1 MYRLEKARVE
11 DAPRLQALVA
21 RYAAQDV
28 MLPRTVESIV
38 QTLPDWVVA
47 VQEPESPA
55 TRRVLG
61 GVCLTAL
68 APELAEVRSLVV
80 DPDWQG
86 EGIGRRLVERIVD
99 MARARGYQQ
108 LCALTLVPGFFL
120 GWVSDQWTLR
130 TSAPRSGWTANTA
143 PSTNAATNMPWRWT
157 WCQTRSCRTTGRRT
171 SPFRRRPN
179 WVPHLVSFACRS
191 AKASWVCGFKARTT
205 ALDVARHQPHAW
217 RRLAP
222 QPGWTAKHAR
232 TFQESQPDFPYER
245 CMRRICPGDWQTLGI
260 CVSRTSN
267 PLPNA
272 STRWSCLE
280 RHSAEA
286 WASRT
291 SPLPAKSPNWVPQPL
306 LVPLTD

>member
-120 GWVSDQWTLR
+120 GL
-130 TSAPRSGWTANTA
+130 G
-143 PSTNAATNMPWRWT
+143 
-157 WCQTRSCRTTGRRT
+157 
-171 SPFRRRPN
+171 FRP
-179 WVPHLVSFACRS
+179 V
-191 AKASWVCGFKARTT
+191 
-205 ALDVARHQPHAW
+205 DVADISPKVWVDCQHCP
-217 RRLAP
+217 
-222 QPGWTAKHAR
+222 K
-232 TFQESQPDFPYER
+232 YER
-245 CMRRICPGDWQTLGI
+245 CDEYALAMDLVPNPVLPNYRQTNL
-260 CVSRTSN
+260 
-267 PLPNA
+267 PLP
-272 STRWSCLE
+272 T
-280 RHSAEA
+280 
-286 WASRT
+286 
-291 SPLPAKSPNWVPQPL
+291 KSPNWVPL
-306 LVPLTD
+306 DLVS